1 MKRSEINAA
10 IDTARA
16 ALKEQNITLPCF
28 GYFTPEE
35 WMEKT
40 DVCQNVFAVMLGW
53 DVTDFGTDD
62 FSHQGCVLFT
72 VRNGSPDGAGVPYA
86 EKYLIFND
94 APAQAIPLHFHFKK
108 TEDIINRAGGIMC
121 IELYNSTPDGD
132 LDRASDVTFYTDG
145 IRNTVPAGT
154 VVEITTGNSITLTPG
169 LYHRIFAKEGT
180 GILIAGEV
188 SSINDDN
195 TDNRFYAPTNRF
207 CGIDED
213 EAPRYILANEY
224 DKFVL

>member
-16 ALKEQNITLPCF
+16 ELQKQNITLPCF

-35 WMEKT
+35 WEEKK
-40 DVCQNVFAVMLGW
+40 DSCANVFAVMLGW
-53 DVTDFGTDD
+53 DVTDFDTDD
-62 FSHQGCVLFT
+62 FAHQGCVLFT

-108 TEDIINRAGGIMC
+108 TEDIINRAGGVMC
-121 IELYNSTPDGD
+121 IEVYNSTPDGD
-132 LDRASDVTFYTDG
+132 LDRESDVTFYTDG
-145 IRNTVPAGT
+145 IKNVVPAGT

-169 LYHRIFAKEGT
+169 LYHRIFAKAGT
-180 GILIAGEV
+180 GMLIAGEV
-188 SSINDDN
+188 SSINDDK

-207 CGIDED
+207 CGVEED
-213 EAPRYILANEY
+213 EAPCYILANEY
-224 DKFVL
+224 DKFIL

>member
-16 ALKEQNITLPCF
+16 ELQKQNITLPCF
-28 GYFTPEE
+28 GCFTPEE
-35 WMEKT
+35 WEEKK
-40 DVCQNVFAVMLGW
+40 DSCANVFAVMLGW
-53 DVTDFGTDD
+53 DVTDFDTDD
-62 FSHQGCVLFT
+62 FAHQGCVLFT

-108 TEDIINRAGGIMC
+108 TEDIINRAGGVMC
-121 IELYNSTPDGD
+121 IEVYNSTPDGD
-132 LDRASDVTFYTDG
+132 LDRESDVTFYTDG
-145 IRNTVPAGT
+145 IKNVVPAGT

-169 LYHRIFAKEGT
+169 LYHRIFAKAGT
-180 GILIAGEV
+180 GMLIAGEV

-207 CGIDED
+207 CGVEED

-224 DKFVL
+224 DKFIL

>member
-16 ALKEQNITLPCF
+16 ELQKQNITLPCF
-28 GYFTPEE
+28 AYFTPEE
-35 WMEKT
+35 WEAKK
-40 DVCQNVFAVMLGW
+40 DSCANVFAVMLGW
-53 DVTDFGTDD
+53 DVTDFDTDD
-62 FSHQGCVLFT
+62 FAHQGCVLFT

-108 TEDIINRAGGIMC
+108 TEDIINRAGGVMC
-121 IELYNSTPDGD
+121 IEVYNSTPDGD
-132 LDRASDVTFYTDG
+132 LDRESDVTFYTDG
-145 IRNTVPAGT
+145 IKNVVPAGT

-169 LYHRIFAKEGT
+169 LYHRIFAKAGT
-180 GILIAGEV
+180 GMLIAGEV

-207 CGIDED
+207 CGVEED

-224 DKFVL
+224 DKFIL

>member
-16 ALKEQNITLPCF
+16 ELKKQNITLPCF

-35 WMEKT
+35 WKVKKDLCE
-40 DVCQNVFAVMLGW
+40 NVFSVMLGW
-53 DVTDFGTDD
+53 DVTDFDTDD
-62 FSHQGCVLFT
+62 FAHQGCVLFT
-72 VRNGSPDGAGVPYA
+72 VRNGSVDGSGVPYA

-94 APAQAIPLHFHFKK
+94 VPSQAIPLHFHFKK

-121 IELYNSTPDGD
+121 IEVYNSTPEGD
-132 LDRASDVTFYTDG
+132 LDRASDVVFYTDG
-145 IRNTVPAGT
+145 IKNVVPAGT

-169 LYHRIFAKEGT
+169 LYHRIFVKEGT
-180 GILIAGEV
+180 GMLIAGEV
-188 SSINDDN
+188 SSINDDK
-195 TDNRFYAPTNRF
+195 TDNRFYAPTARF
-207 CGIDED
+207 CGVEED

-224 DKFVL
+224 EKFVL